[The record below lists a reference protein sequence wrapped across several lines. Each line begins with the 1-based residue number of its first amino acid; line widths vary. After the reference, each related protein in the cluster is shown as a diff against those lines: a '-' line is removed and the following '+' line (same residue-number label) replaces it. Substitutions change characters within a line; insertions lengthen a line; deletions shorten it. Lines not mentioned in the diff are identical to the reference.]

1 MGSPLRQPLSST
13 GCDWLTGRQPL
24 RRVDR
29 HRVFFVSS
37 AIVLAALLFP
47 SLGGCDYQAKREV
60 PDPPAVVR
68 QTEAAPIVV
77 DGAKLAKNVQSF
89 CGDCHAPPKAESF
102 SKGQWPRE
110 VRRGFEFYTETGRA
124 DLTIPREDDV
134 LKYYVDQAPE
144 TLPLPQTYPLD
155 RVAEKQFVFTQSA
168 APRDLKEGTAG
179 ANIVSFDWGP
189 PLGQMMMMSDMRNG
203 SIFACGFNG
212 EGFDECKI
220 VAKLQH
226 PCRLVQ
232 CDLDGSGQQGLL
244 VSELGSFLPADH
256 ALGRVVWFRRNSE
269 TELTFDKEVLLRGCG
284 RIADAQAVDLD
295 QDGDLD
301 ITVADFGWHKTGR
314 ILWLERIASGPV
326 NAASFVTHIID
337 ERPGALQ
344 VPAVDINGDGRLD
357 IVALIA
363 QESEAVVA
371 FLNDG
376 KGGFHPTTLYTPA
389 DPAYGSSGME
399 LCDLDQDGDID
410 ILYTNGDSF
419 DSYKVK
425 PYHGVRWLENQG
437 ELKFL
442 EHELAKLPGAHRAV
456 PSDLDQDGDLDIV
469 ACSFLPGDLISEF
482 KEAPAMAII
491 WLENLGDQKF
501 VTRPLQVDGCIHP
514 ALCVDDYNDDGIPDI
529 AAANFYEDASKHLP
543 AMDIL
548 LATGVPLDATDQP
561 AATTVGEVNR

>member
-77 DGAKLAKNVQSF
+77 DGVKLAKNVQSF

-179 ANIVSFDWGP
+179 ANIVSFDGGP

-269 TELTFDKEVLLRGCG
+269 TELTFDKEVLLLGCG
-284 RIADAQAVDLD
+284 RIADAQVVDLD

-301 ITVADFGWHKTGR
+301 I
-314 ILWLERIASGPV
+314 
-326 NAASFVTHIID
+326 
-337 ERPGALQ
+337 
-344 VPAVDINGDGRLD
+344 
-357 IVALIA
+357 
-363 QESEAVVA
+363 
-371 FLNDG
+371 
-376 KGGFHPTTLYTPA
+376 
-389 DPAYGSSGME
+389 
-399 LCDLDQDGDID
+399 
-410 ILYTNGDSF
+410 LYTNGVSF

-425 PYHGVRWLENQG
+425 PYHGVR
-437 ELKFL
+437 
-442 EHELAKLPGAHRAV
+442 
-456 PSDLDQDGDLDIV
+456 
-469 ACSFLPGDLISEF
+469 
-482 KEAPAMAII
+482 

-514 ALCVDDYNDDGIPDI
+514 ALCVDDYNDAGIPVI
-529 AAANFYEDASKHLP
+529 AAANFHEDATKYLP

-548 LATGVPLDATDQP
+548 LATGDSQSMAPISP
-561 AATTVGEVNR
+561 